1 MEHYRM
7 ISADAF
13 GKALLAAGVIRDG
26 ERIRRL
32 VIDVQVG
39 QPVIIYVERF
49 ADERLLDVA
58 TSLNGIEV
66 TTAPL
71 EHEKR

>member
-1 MEHYRM
+1 M

-49 ADERLLDVA
+49 ADEHVMNA
-58 TSLNGIEV
+58 EV
-66 TTAPL
+66 G
-71 EHEKR
+71 